1 LIVAQ
6 MPLLSYDVF
15 GAIRCRGVPWQ
26 DNVGEFG
33 DKFRKAREKKEISL
47 DDVSNVTKI
56 GARMLR
62 AIEEEHF
69 DQLPG
74 GVFNKGFIRAYAKHL
89 GLNDEEAVS
98 DYLACLRQAQI
109 DAQQVWEPEASVKP
123 GSAQRQTVL
132 EKRRPADSGK
142 SGVKS
147 QSPIQVEELPDLQLP
162 RADHVRPPRKNFAGN
177 SSGDIPWRILAVATI
192 VVVLA
197 GILWIRH
204 SRSEHTAAAG
214 LRSVQAQPA
223 EVPAPIATPA
233 TESLNQPSN
242 PALPEG
248 TARSVHPSAQST
260 NTGRG
265 AQSSVASTNPSGA
278 APATS
283 PAASSAGGAEENG
296 VTTSSVNQPIPK
308 PSSNSTA
315 LLKLVIRA
323 QETSWISVQADGQ
336 TVSQETLIAPAHV
349 SVHADREI
357 VARIGNAAGVTFL
370 WNGQEI
376 PADGAEA
383 EVKTFVFDANGTR
396 VIPSAPVQGR

>member
-1 LIVAQ
+1 
-6 MPLLSYDVF
+6 MPLLSYDVSVT
-15 GAIRCRGVPWQ
+15 IRSRGVPWQ
-26 DNVGEFG
+26 DNLGEFG

-89 GLNDEEAVS
+89 GLNDEEAVG

-123 GSAQRQTVL
+123 GSAQRQTVP

-142 SGVKS
+142 SAVES
-147 QSPIQVEELPDLQLP
+147 RLSIQVEELPDLQLP

-177 SSGDIPWRILAVATI
+177 SSGDIPWRIFAVATI
-192 VVVLA
+192 VVFLA
-197 GILWIRH
+197 AILWMRH
-204 SRSEHTAAAG
+204 SHGAHTAAAG
-214 LRSVQAQPA
+214 LRSAQAPPA
-223 EVPAPIATPA
+223 DGPASVGTPSP
-233 TESLNQPSN
+233 ESLKQPSSA
-242 PALPEG
+242 PDG
-248 TARSVHPSAQST
+248 TTTSVHPSPQST
-260 NTGRG
+260 NTRQGP
-265 AQSSVASTNPSGA
+265 QSSVASTNSPGATSSGA
-278 APATS
+278 TPATS
-283 PAASSAGGAEENG
+283 STVNSAGSAEEND
-296 VTTSSVNQPIPK
+296 VNGSAFNQAIPK
-308 PSSNSTA
+308 LSSNSTA

-336 TVSQETLIAPAHV
+336 TVSQETLIAPAHAT
-349 SVHADREI
+349 VHADREI

-383 EVKTFVFDANGTR
+383 EVKTFVFDANGMR